1 MQKIVTYLKETKLEL
16 NNVVWPKWPLTITH
30 TGIVIVVALIV
41 GYLSGLFDSV
51 LSSLLAKILG
61 L

>member
-1 MQKIVTYLKETKLEL
+1 MQKIAKYLHETKIEL
-16 NNVVWPKWPLTITH
+16 SNVVWPKLPMTMTH
-30 TGIVIVVALIV
+30 TGIVIAVALIV

-51 LSSLLAKILG
+51 FKIGLAKLLG